1 MRKTLVPAAA
11 EAEQCGSTT
20 EQQQR
25 GTGFRDDGDALGED
39 HGVTRGTTDLSLYLH
54 EMESKTQ
61 LRYITLLEVKTPA
74 LMQEH
79 IATIL
84 DAHAGNWM
92 ETAFSGD
99 VNFQCWNDMLEP
111 EHIEPVGDVLRQILA
126 GAQNVIDSNNIT
138 TSDGNRVVLRASLSK
153 YASEATDN
161 P

>member
-1 MRKTLVPAAA
+1 MSENEFHMP
-11 EAEQCGSTT
+11 S
-20 EQQQR
+20 
-25 GTGFRDDGDALGED
+25 GFLLEVEG
-39 HGVTRGTTDLSLYLH
+39 
-54 EMESKTQ
+54 KTQ
-61 LRYITLLEVKTPA
+61 LRYIILLEVETPG

-84 DAHAGNWM
+84 DGHADNWV

-111 EHIEPVGDVLRQILA
+111 EHLEPVGDVLHQILA
-126 GAQNVIDSNNIT
+126 GAQNVIDTHNIT

-153 YASEATDN
+153 YASEATDK